1 MEMALLV
8 LGIVLAAVAAGIVF
22 VFLFIPFIKLIGRL
36 VTHVFGTLF
45 AWVAD
50 IVRFLGTVLV
60 VPVFVVL
67 TAVSVVIGRWSAAAH
82 YGRALSGEIRSAG
95 LGVYR
100 IALGHPLR
108 LIGLHGLVEGFEKRI
123 PEVVA
128 AAPGSDR
135 PRGRASQFDGY
146 SIVGSL
152 AGGGSGGRL
161 YIAEPDELKR
171 AAFVRRGLGDIDR
184 VVLKTFSIHEGS
196 TLPQIIR
203 ESRAL
208 DAAKRL
214 GLILEHDLTNER
226 FFYAMRYIPGE
237 ALGLV
242 AQRAHA
248 DAGPDGLA
256 DPALRRLLGYA
267 RDILLTLHRY
277 HTGGLWHKDIKP
289 DNIIVD
295 QDRAHIVDLG
305 LITPLRSAMTLTTH
319 GTEYFR
325 DPELVRLALKGVKVS
340 EVNGAK
346 FDIYGAAA
354 VIFAMVE
361 GSFPAHGGLSQIT
374 RRCPEALRWII
385 RRGMTDY
392 DRRYDSAQE
401 MLADL
406 DALLAAPGLSE
417 IRPAQLPSM
426 RGTVQ
431 AAEPEAPRDEF
442 APAPQPAPVPAPV
455 HRGSPRPPGI
465 RIVKGGWW
473 SGRYEVDAGAQA
485 APSEARAPQP
495 APRAARAP
503 RPVPVTRRP
512 AHEQLQ
518 NARARAA
525 ERRTRA
531 AARLSR
537 HTRARRGPA
546 EPGINRGVAVAVGL
560 VAGLAAIPIALAL
573 SDRGEAAQPAQAVIA
588 APPRAPKPPRLTVM
602 SRDGE
607 AVSVPASVVK
617 RGSALVLSTFRAPV
631 DTTIEAALRLTIDR
645 LRASGFELSENIVAP
660 GEEAIAHFAE
670 LSAVRTLA
678 PADAAEAAESIAR
691 WRRGV
696 SPEIDVVVVLEP
708 DPEAASRGEHA
719 GRAIVVGRDA
729 SVALHGIDP
738 DHIAHHAAKARG
750 D

>member
-1 MEMALLV
+1 MEMVLLI

-22 VFLFIPFIKLIGRL
+22 VFLFIPLIKLIGRV
-36 VTHVFGTLF
+36 VTHVFGTVF
-45 AWVAD
+45 AWAAD
-50 IVRFLGTVLV
+50 IVRLVGTVLV
-60 VPVFVVL
+60 VPVFVLL

-82 YGRALSGEIRSAG
+82 YGRALSGEIRSAC

-108 LIGLHGLVEGFEKRI
+108 LIGLQGLVEGFEKRI

-135 PRGRASQFDGY
+135 PRGRAGQFDGY

-237 ALGLV
+237 SLGLV

-256 DPALRRLLGYA
+256 DHALRRLLGYA

-295 QDRAHIVDLG
+295 HDRAHIVDLG

-392 DRRYDSAQE
+392 DRRYGSAEE

-406 DALLAAPGLSE
+406 DVLLASSNLSDV
-417 IRPAQLPSM
+417 RPAQLPSM
-426 RGTVQ
+426 RGNAQ
-431 AAEPEAPRDEF
+431 PNEPDAPRDEF
-442 APAPQPAPVPAPV
+442 APAPQPAAAAAAPQ
-455 HRGSPRPPGI
+455 RGAPRPPGI

-473 SGRYEVDAGAQA
+473 TGRYEVSDRG
-485 APSEARAPQP
+485 EARPTGEQP
-495 APRAARAP
+495 GPGVARPP

-512 AHEQLQ
+512 AHEQLL

-531 AARLSR
+531 AARLARHSR
-537 HTRARRGPA
+537 SRRGPA
-546 EPGINRGVAVAVGL
+546 EPGINRGVAVTVGL

-573 SDRGEAAQPAQAVIA
+573 SDRGEPAQPAAAAA
-588 APPRAPKPPRLTVM
+588 APLEHAPKLPRLTVLTKE
-602 SRDGE
+602 GK
-607 AVSVPASVVK
+607 AVSVPASAFS
-617 RGSALVLSTFRAPV
+617 RGSALVLSRFQAPV
-631 DTTIEAALRLTIDR
+631 DTAVKATLRMTVERLT
-645 LRASGFELSENIVAP
+645 ASGFSLTENIVAP
-660 GEEAIAHFAE
+660 SEEALARFAE

-678 PADAAEAAESIAR
+678 SADAGEAAESISR

-696 SPEIDVVVVLEP
+696 SPAIDVVVVLEP
-708 DPEAASRGEHA
+708 DPEDASHSGHA
-719 GRAIVVGRDA
+719 GRAIIVGEDG

-738 DHIAHHAAKARG
+738 EHIAQHALRACA